1 MARATR
7 GSREA
12 SDGPELPMAFL
23 VSDGDGDDTGP
34 SPPLK
39 CEASRSIKASLFP
52 PGYEA
57 EENISSFHLIPTC
70 HVVGTLLSKGYILV
84 NKIDTNPVLDE
95 LTVRQ
100 GRQTLS
106 K

>member
-1 MARATR
+1 MVKARCERAMQFVAV
-7 GSREA
+7 GCI
-12 SDGPELPMAFL
+12 P
-23 VSDGDGDDTGP
+23 V
-34 SPPLK
+34 PL
-39 CEASRSIKASLFP
+39 EIKASLFP
-52 PGYEA
+52 PGYEV